1 MVAGE
6 LSKRVAVA
14 VVGIPLALLVV
25 YLGGWVLGAVLAALA
40 AIAALELFRLAE
52 ARGTRPFTALGA
64 GAAGFFVLVAAGAR
78 SVSGASPWL
87 WGGAVGVFVAGG
99 AAAVWRRGGG
109 GAPLASAAVTVA
121 GALYTGGTLAFAV
134 LLRHLPDGAGE
145 FGAVSTATAGGTWP
159 GTALLVLPL
168 VVTWAADTAAYFAG
182 RRWGKRKLI
191 LAVSPGKTWVGAVA
205 GVVTATGVAAAYGGL
220 VLVRFPPY
228 GMDAAAGALAGV
240 VIGVAALVGDLVESL
255 FKREAGVKDSGRLL
269 PGHGGILDRLDAL
282 LFSIP
287 VAYGLVVS
295 WEALR

>member
-1 MVAGE
+1 MAAGE

-14 VVGIPLALLVV
+14 VVGIPLALLLV

-40 AIAALELFRLAE
+40 ALAALELFRLAE
-52 ARGTRPFTALGA
+52 TRGTRPFATLGA
-64 GAAGFFVLVAAGAR
+64 GAAAFFVLAAAGAR
-78 SVSGASPWL
+78 TVSGASPWL
-87 WGGAVGVFVAGG
+87 WGAAVAVFVAGS

-109 GAPLASAAVTVA
+109 GAPLASAAITVA

-134 LLRHLPDGAGE
+134 FLRHLPDGVGE
-145 FGAVSTATAGGTWP
+145 FAAASLASGGGRWP

-191 LAVSPGKTWVGAVA
+191 PAVSPGKTWVGAVA
-205 GVVTATGVAAAYGGL
+205 GLATAAGVAAAYSGL

-228 GMDAAAGALAGV
+228 GMDAAVGALAGV
-240 VIGVAALVGDLVESL
+240 VMGLAALVGDLVESL

-282 LFSIP
+282 FFSIP
-287 VAYGLVVS
+287 VAYWLVVS
-295 WEALR
+295 WEAVR